1 MGPKVALVEETT
13 IRYVQNL
20 SNPRRNRG
28 NTLDYCTFLLQ
39 TATKNVEAL
48 LYSPHKRPLLL
59 QSQERHALI
68 KLTYFTYTQAKD
80 KIIDMTNISTP
91 QQSEYSFQHQTPT
104 EPQAPN
110 TKVLDVLNTSK
121 EWEVVTVQGKIF
133 GLKDQHIVGS
143 PRKKLTLVE
152 AFLDNGSGRIPI
164 DIWESHIENVKTGR
178 YCNVF
183 KTCQK
188 MPS

>member
-1 MGPKVALVEETT
+1 M
-13 IRYVQNL
+13 
-20 SNPRRNRG
+20 
-28 NTLDYCTFLLQ
+28 
-39 TATKNVEAL
+39 EAL

-80 KIIDMTNISTP
+80 KIIVNDMTNISTP

-133 GLKDQHIVGS
+133 GLKDQRIVGS
-143 PRKKLTLVE
+143 HRKKTYACGGV
-152 AFLDNGSGRIPI
+152 S
-164 DIWESHIENVKTGR
+164 
-178 YCNVF
+178 
-183 KTCQK
+183 
-188 MPS
+188 

>member
-1 MGPKVALVEETT
+1 
-13 IRYVQNL
+13 
-20 SNPRRNRG
+20 
-28 NTLDYCTFLLQ
+28 
-39 TATKNVEAL
+39 
-48 LYSPHKRPLLL
+48 
-59 QSQERHALI
+59 
-68 KLTYFTYTQAKD
+68 
-80 KIIDMTNISTP
+80 MTNISTP

-143 PRKKLTLVE
+143 PHKDQHIVGSPRKKLTLVE
-152 AFLDNGSGRIPI
+152 TFLDDGSGRIPI

-188 MPS
+188 MPC